1 VLNSEFFKLD
11 RSLKRSQLPASVY
24 KNLGPYP
31 TFQMKATISV
41 FTLFMIDFLLLFPML
56 VLDVNVFTY
65 LTVPLIA
72 ILNIWA
78 LALLFRN
85 IEKTQVESIQFIMFL
100 GLTGS
105 WGFFLLSLKFAYMSG
120 VVTWLYYA
128 VMTVLYIT
136 SIFIFFYRQ
145 LNSYWNIVK
154 EERKDSPRWH
164 YVVLSA
170 GPTFGYI
177 LAQFMMGLGEDVTLI
192 VITSILIMFSVFFTY
207 LMTKSIHKYL
217 FVKNNPHLVSLPEKY
232 ISK

>member
-1 VLNSEFFKLD
+1 MLNNEFFRLD
-11 RSLKRSQLPASVY
+11 RNLKRSQLPDSFY

-31 TFQMKATISV
+31 TFQMKTTISV

-56 VLDVNVFTY
+56 ALGVNIFTY

-85 IEKTQVESIQFIMFL
+85 VEKTQVESIQFIMFL

-120 VVTWLYYA
+120 VITWVYYA

-136 SIFIFFYRQ
+136 SIFIFFYKQ
-145 LNSYWNIVK
+145 LNSYWK
-154 EERKDSPRWH
+154 EFKEDRKDTPRWH

-170 GPTFGYI
+170 GPPIGYI
-177 LAQFMMGLGEDVTLI
+177 LAQFLMGLGEDVTLI
-192 VITSILIMFSVFFTY
+192 VMTGILIMFSVFFTY

-217 FVKNNPHLVSLPEKY
+217 FVKNNPHLVNLPEK
-232 ISK
+232 